1 MVDRELTALV
11 AGRNK
16 TPVEGRP
23 GWTLRLLS
31 AAEVLE
37 ARREAGELAAD
48 GKERAVCSNA
58 CLLARALERGGKAVF
73 DSGKAAL
80 AALRAYGI
88 AFATVEEIEALAG
101 AWAVFNQTENPS
113 PEDGE
118 ERVNALKKA
127 WSTRLMSAL
136 NGACSKLLAFCP
148 GRNRHG
154 G

>member
-80 AALRAYGI
+80 AALR
-88 AFATVEEIEALAG
+88 VEEIEALAG

-148 GRNRHG
+148 GRNRRG